1 MIGSHGSDAISIVAE
16 QSGLMYS
23 GQDVD
28 KEMHASVLLITPTF
42 DPWKLQHTTHHGSSL
57 EGTQASTG
65 RRMFFFPRSC
75 FAVFSFLFML
85 FLSLSSHI
93 ILSFYHVS
101 FLVILSIL
109 LDSTKTLNKSLN
121 LYIHPSIYPSTH
133 QSISMNNVFFF

>member
-1 MIGSHGSDAISIVAE
+1 MIGSRGSDAISIVAE

-28 KEMHASVLLITPTF
+28 KEMHASVLLITLTF